1 MWYRRVY
8 FQRLVSDVLV
18 ERGDVGV
25 VMEVVGGGGVRIVV
39 CIIIGCFAGIIGGIV
54 GLLVPSCSST

>member
-8 FQRLVSDVLV
+8 FQCLVSDVLV

-25 VMEVVGGGGVRIVV
+25 VMEVVGGGVRIVI
-39 CIIIGCFAGIIGGIV
+39 CIIIECFAGIIGGIV
-54 GLLVPSCSST
+54 GLLVSSCSST